1 MAPNVICRYCGTVP
15 NAGEVICDSEGSA
28 RRCPWMG
35 DSDWKR
41 YNDAVDK
48 ARAWDAVQ
56 KARDQGRDWYQIA
69 KVIRAG
75 ERTPQDTKND

>member
-1 MAPNVICRYCGTVP
+1 
-15 NAGEVICDSEGSA
+15 
-28 RRCPWMG
+28 MG